1 MTHNC
6 LETIYYNLIEG
17 SDEMIKILRGEND
30 NLKTADGK
38 VEKYTKINIDE
49 SCVIFLKIKK

>member
-1 MTHNC
+1 
-6 LETIYYNLIEG
+6 
-17 SDEMIKILRGEND
+17 MIKILRGEND

-49 SCVIFLKIKK
+49 SCVVGWAESFL